1 MSRIFSEEAQ
11 TRGGQRAMTRYHRS
25 VWLVSVLA
33 VVATVVALTVYA
45 AQGPR
50 LRVASV
56 DVVRAVQFPGAVLRL
71 ESDRP
76 LGAIKPSQVSVQPDT
91 GVAVDVSGPIV
102 SLVFTQALRYGT
114 DYRVRIDDVAGDTRG
129 NTGRWDYEFS
139 TPSANLHYLD
149 RGDAG
154 APDRIMRV
162 GTKGQPPEVVY
173 LAANVDVFVTIGSA
187 LITASSEPSGAS
199 RLEIVEPVGDDIQRL
214 VLPENTAID
223 QLLAPATGTRFL
235 FTLSSLDELGPYD
248 RTLFIADAAGGSR
261 PEALSG
267 LDGEP
272 LRVTKAAVTPGSSQV
287 VAWVDEVQV
296 VRIDVDSGLVLPVA
310 GEAQE
315 FWGVSSDGSEAL
327 MVDLGGTVAINVES
341 LREQRIVPGTVGT
354 REVFEG
360 QTHLM
365 VDGRRVQTVVI
376 GNQTDTEFTS
386 LVVLD
391 DGEGS
396 SIPLYRTPDDLGSI
410 GRFVVS
416 PGDQYVAIEM
426 TPNRGDAEADGRL
439 LEPRNRSV
447 TTVVVSIDSGQVVRS
462 VEGFWPIW

>member
-1 MSRIFSEEAQ
+1 MSRISSEGHD
-11 TRGGQRAMTRYHRS
+11 TRGAQRAMTRYHRS
-25 VWLVSVLA
+25 VWLVSVVAL
-33 VVATVVALTVYA
+33 VATIVALTVYA

-76 LGAIKPSQVSVQPDT
+76 LGAIDPSDVTVWPET

-102 SLVFTQALRYGT
+102 SVVFTQALRYGT
-114 DYRVRIDDVAGDTRG
+114 DYRVSIDGVAGETRG
-129 NTGRWDYEFS
+129 VTGSWDFKFS
-139 TPSANLHYLD
+139 TPSASLHYLD
-149 RGDAG
+149 RGDG
-154 APDRIMRV
+154 QTPDRVMRV
-162 GTKGQPPEVVY
+162 GTKGQPPEEVY
-173 LAANVDVFVTIGSA
+173 SAPQIDSFVTIGSA
-187 LITASSEPSGAS
+187 LITASSGDNGTS
-199 RLEIVEPVGDDIQRL
+199 RLDIVEPVGDDLQRL
-214 VLPENTAID
+214 VLPENTRID

-235 FTLSSLDELGPYD
+235 FTLSSVDDSGRYD
-248 RTLFIADAAGGSR
+248 RTLFVADAAGGSR
-261 PEALSG
+261 PEMLTG
-267 LDGEP
+267 LDGES

-287 VAWVDEVQV
+287 VAWVDEVKV
-296 VRIDVDSGLVLPVA
+296 VRIDLDSGLVLPIA
-310 GEAQE
+310 EEAQE
-315 FWGVSSDGSEAL
+315 FWGVSSDASDAVL
-327 MVDLGGTVAINVES
+327 VDLGGTVAIDIES
-341 LREQRIVPGTVGT
+341 LEEERIVPGRVGT

-396 SIPLYRTPDDLGSI
+396 SVPIYRTPDDLGSI

-416 PGDQYVAIEM
+416 PGDQYVAIEF
-426 TPNRGDAEADGRL
+426 TPNRAEATPDGRL
-439 LEPRNRSV
+439 LEPRDQSV
-447 TTVVVSIDSGQVVRS
+447 TTVVVDIDSGQVVRS